1 MRQVSERT
9 HTLLERER
17 LRRDPRVKIAI
28 LDSGVDK
35 YFHAL
40 EEVQECRGFAP
51 LPCNDYFDR
60 VGHGTH
66 SIGLLRKVAPN
77 AHIYVAKVT
86 EADEADKQDVPNH
99 VSIANASY

>member
-1 MRQVSERT
+1 MSQVVERT

-17 LRRDPRVKIAI
+17 LRRDPPVRIAI

-35 YFHAL
+35 HLHAL
-40 EEVQECRGFAP
+40 EEVHECRGFAP
-51 LPCNDYFDR
+51 LPSHDYFDR

-77 AHIYVAKVT
+77 ARIYVAKVT
-86 EADEADKQDVPNH
+86 EADEAGKRDVPNH